1 MHKELML
8 KFENMKKNLKIVA
21 ILAAMALT
29 CAFFGCSNENSSDDE
44 SNDQSISLSDGDY
57 TLTKTQSADGMVE
70 EYDIK
75 ATASNESWTFNSGSK
90 TQTVDLTKQMTTDEL
105 AAFNA
110 KNDENRKNG

>member
-1 MHKELML
+1 
-8 KFENMKKNLKIVA
+8 MKKNLKIVA

-57 TLTKTQSADGMVE
+57 TLTITQSA
-70 EYDIK
+70 
-75 ATASNESWTFNSGSK
+75 
-90 TQTVDLTKQMTTDEL
+90 DLTKQMTTDEL